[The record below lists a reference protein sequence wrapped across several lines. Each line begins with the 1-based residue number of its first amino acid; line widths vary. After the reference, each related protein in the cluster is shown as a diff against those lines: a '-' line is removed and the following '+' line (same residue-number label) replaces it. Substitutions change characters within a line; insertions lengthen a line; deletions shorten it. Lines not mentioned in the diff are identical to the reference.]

1 MDKKQILA
9 VHSVLHLVYHRNKNQ
24 HQRAKWWKWL
34 SLLKRTT
41 LDLGSM
47 DSATAASRRQHL
59 ASHLIPR
66 CYLYVISRG
75 LVPITSPGHAVQTR
89 TDMRRAFS
97 TVIADNQFATLGVV
111 LLAALARL
119 AKATGIDRE
128 MAVQVQPKIKK
139 AAPVISAKEDRG
151 ERISRKESDALSGP
165 PQAPVSKTTVKS
177 TDDKSDA
184 KRTKKSSKRKKNAI
198 DDLFSGLM

>member
-1 MDKKQILA
+1 
-9 VHSVLHLVYHRNKNQ
+9 
-24 HQRAKWWKWL
+24 
-34 SLLKRTT
+34 
-41 LDLGSM
+41 
-47 DSATAASRRQHL
+47 
-59 ASHLIPR
+59 
-66 CYLYVISRG
+66 
-75 LVPITSPGHAVQTR
+75 
-89 TDMRRAFS
+89 MRRAFS

-151 ERISRKESDALSGP
+151 ERISREESDALSGP
-165 PQAPVSKTTVKS
+165 PKAPVSRTTVKS
-177 TDDKSDA
+177 TDDKSGA